1 MYLFFV
7 HLYLEIKRIFLN
19 ITSNHILCFIL
30 DLTQNPDAYIA
41 DTKINGIL
49 GGTSSLTGIT
59 LEISASVGTPS
70 GIDVTQLFSLESR
83 SIPPENGFSQR
94 AFIRLVEPLDRDVS

>member
-1 MYLFFV
+1 MKAL
-7 HLYLEIKRIFLN
+7 
-19 ITSNHILCFIL
+19 
-30 DLTQNPDAYIA
+30 IA

-70 GIDVTQLFSLESR
+70 GIDVTQLFSL
-83 SIPPENGFSQR
+83 P
-94 AFIRLVEPLDRDVS
+94 FIFVSAI

>member
-1 MYLFFV
+1 VFILIGLAFV
-7 HLYLEIKRIFLN
+7 CYCTVVSDVLN

-59 LEISASVGTPS
+59 SSIITF
-70 GIDVTQLFSLESR
+70 LF
-83 SIPPENGFSQR
+83 
-94 AFIRLVEPLDRDVS
+94 